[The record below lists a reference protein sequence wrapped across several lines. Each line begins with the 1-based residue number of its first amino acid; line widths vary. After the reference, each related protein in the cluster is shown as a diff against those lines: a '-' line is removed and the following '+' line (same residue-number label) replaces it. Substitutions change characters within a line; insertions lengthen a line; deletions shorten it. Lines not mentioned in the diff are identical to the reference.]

1 MDNNEVMTNEV
12 MDNTE
17 ENNDLVIVDLGQ
29 ESEGMSTTTK
39 VGLIGLGV
47 AGVAAI
53 AVATKKPRKKA
64 KRWIAGKLKAWSD
77 KTLAEPVEE
86 PKESETES
94 AEVVA
99 DVEAK

>member
-1 MDNNEVMTNEV
+1 MDNEMINEVME
-12 MDNTE
+12 NTE
-17 ENNDLVIVDLGQ
+17 DGTDLVIIDQGS

-47 AGVAAI
+47 AGVAAL

-77 KTLAEPVEE
+77 KTLAESVEE
-86 PKESETES
+86 QPKEVEI
-94 AEVVA
+94 AEVVT
-99 DVEAK
+99 DDEDLD